1 MPPKFLSH
9 IRFPLKVKQT
19 RSHVFI
25 EDADRKAHSTV
36 AYDGWNACSL
46 EYASFVCR
54 TLARALT
61 DAHDG
66 KEPEKADDTKA
77 LTDELTFKVEEW
89 SDDDVHYQ
97 RTLAAFGNVG
107 DAKSFLV
114 IARKDYAG
122 KNIKLRQ
129 RCRVIW
135 ERGMQ

>member
-1 MPPKFLSH
+1 MPPNFLSH

-25 EDADRKAHSTV
+25 EDADRKARSTV
-36 AYDGWNACSL
+36 AYDDRNTCSL

-61 DAHDG
+61 DAHAG
-66 KEPEKADDTKA
+66 KEPEKKVDPKP
-77 LTDELTFKVEEW
+77 LTDELTFKIEEW
-89 SDDDVHYQ
+89 SNDDIHYQ

-114 IARKDYAG
+114 IARKDYAH

-135 ERGMQ
+135 EEGMK